1 MFYIVCNSKF
11 DWLGDRDHTAGG
23 FSLIQ
28 HCHLLATLLKHLP
41 PRLRQLQRQEAA
53 DRQRARGEQDGH
65 GFGDAHKGLED
76 ADPQHSGEL
85 AQGVQESEGRS
96 PVENTDSGVS

>member
-1 MFYIVCNSKF
+1 MIGGSGSHCRGILPNST
-11 DWLGDRDHTAGG
+11 LPPAGTE
-23 FSLIQ
+23 
-28 HCHLLATLLKHLP
+28 ATLLKHLP